1 MSPKHGIVCLLCLL
15 LTSLVACQRQSELTN
30 GDYAGYFD
38 KATEEL
44 VCFNFQVSYD
54 MFADL
59 LEVMPAEHELY
70 YKSLY
75 AKATCAQHITPPT
88 QILLDEATALFDQ
101 VANDCPDKALAG
113 QALINLGRIAELRD
127 YPGDNIDLVKA
138 REYYDAVIAKYPD
151 QELADQAAIWK
162 AGTYILVVG
171 DKESKLQ
178 GVKLLEDWL
187 ARRPDNAYASP
198 MWTYLGE
205 TYELDLKDNHR
216 ALDCFVKADAIGLP
230 AESQVSSY
238 YWRMA
243 LLAESLPTGLDTSI
257 TYYQKIIQITPTSGR
272 AFEAQLALERLSKA
286 HPDKNINVP
295 KIDLYQIGQ

>member
-54 MFADL
+54 MFAGL
-59 LEVMPAEHELY
+59 LEVMPVEHELY

-75 AKATCAQHITPPT
+75 ARATCAQHITPPT
-88 QILLDEATALFDQ
+88 QAFIDEATALFEL
-101 VANDCPDKALAG
+101 VANECPDQALAG

-127 YPGDNIDLVKA
+127 YPGDETDMDKA
-138 REYYDAVIAKYPD
+138 REYYDAVITKYPD

-162 AGTYILVVG
+162 AGTYIMVVD

-178 GVKLLEDWL
+178 GVKILEDWL
-187 ARRPDNAYASP
+187 AKRPDNAYASP
-198 MWTYLGE
+198 MWTYLGQ
-205 TYELDLKDNHR
+205 TYELDLKDNRR
-216 ALDCFVKADAIGLP
+216 ALECFVKADAIGLP
-230 AESQVSSY
+230 AESTISAY
-238 YWRMA
+238 YWRIAIMA
-243 LLAESLPTGLDTSI
+243 QEIPEKLDTCI
-257 TYYQKIIQITPTSGR
+257 DYYQKIIKITPTSGR
-272 AFEAQLALERLSKA
+272 AFEAQLALKELAKA

-295 KIDLYQIGQ
+295 DIDLYQIGQ